1 MAKHK
6 PYDLIFVF
14 GYGPVL
20 QGQATR
26 ARLNLPAKLNALA
39 AGMLFQQAKSHSL
52 LFSGGATGGSAL
64 PSEAQ
69 VMAQY
74 VQRRFHLP
82 KDVCI
87 LHEQPTDTLDNFIF
101 LANWLDKHPYQLRI
115 LYLCLAHHLERVQLL
130 AEWFGIAGDFVT
142 AQDVVANRSP
152 RHRMWLSQ
160 AFAQQ
165 HTTLQENES
174 RAMRGVLRLPT
185 YWIPPLAQLQ
195 DRNRIL
201 TVLRAKP
208 AQAWLTEKSINPNRL
223 KEKDLRAWLN
233 SINREFPN

>member
-20 QGQATR
+20 QAQATQ
-26 ARLNLPAKLNALA
+26 ARLTLPAKLNALA

-69 VMAQY
+69 LMAHY

-101 LANWLDKHPYQLRI
+101 LANWLDQHPYQLRI
-115 LYLCLAHHLERVQLL
+115 LYLCLAHHLERVERL

-142 AQDVVANRSP
+142 AQDVLASRSP
-152 RHRMWLSQ
+152 RHRAWLNL
-160 AFAQQ
+160 AFAQP
-165 HTTLQENES
+165 HATLLENEN
-174 RAMRGVLRLPT
+174 RAIRGLMSLPT

-208 AQAWLTEKSINPNRL
+208 AQAWLTQQAIAPARLREK
-223 KEKDLRAWLN
+223 ELRAWLH
-233 SINREFPN
+233 SLQREFPT